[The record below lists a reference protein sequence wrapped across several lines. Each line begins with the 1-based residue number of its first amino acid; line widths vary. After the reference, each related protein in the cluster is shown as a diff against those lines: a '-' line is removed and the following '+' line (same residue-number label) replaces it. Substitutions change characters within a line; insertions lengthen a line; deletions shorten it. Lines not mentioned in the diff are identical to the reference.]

1 MVAAKIKPNL
11 PPPIYTILMSFL
23 EEEVKRIAVAATK
36 NVIVGVASGL
46 HDDLTKQINDLKS
59 NVNRLKR
66 KCDELQEAGGRTSS
80 HFLQHNKDDFF
91 HTEISTDIST
101 ENLTKNSE
109 SRKFTKLNTPSKRAR
124 RYVPWSERMQTLLS
138 LESLEWEGDK
148 ITIRKEDVTK
158 LFPADSLGK
167 SLFHFQ
173 RVFGKKGDP
182 LRFNVTHNNSVVK
195 LTHRR
200 LTKEEILKL
209 YETDLD
215 SDFFPISQH

>member
-1 MVAAKIKPNL
+1 
-11 PPPIYTILMSFL
+11 
-23 EEEVKRIAVAATK
+23 
-36 NVIVGVASGL
+36 
-46 HDDLTKQINDLKS
+46 
-59 NVNRLKR
+59 
-66 KCDELQEAGGRTSS
+66 GRTSS

-101 ENLTKNSE
+101 ENLTKKSE
-109 SRKFTKLNTPSKRAR
+109 SRKFTKLNSPSKRAR
-124 RYVPWSERMQTLLS
+124 RYVPWPERMKTLLS

-148 ITIRKEDVTK
+148 ITIRKEDVIK

-209 YETDLD
+209 YETELD
-215 SDFFPISQH
+215 SDFFSISQHSLDNLFEKTNTEITIQSN

>member
-1 MVAAKIKPNL
+1 
-11 PPPIYTILMSFL
+11 MSFI

-59 NVNRLKR
+59 NLNRLKR
-66 KCDELQEAGGRTSS
+66 KYDELQEVRRQTSS
-80 HFLQHNKDDFF
+80 HF

-101 ENLTKNSE
+101 ENLTKKSE
-109 SRKFTKLNTPSKRAR
+109 SRKFTKLNSPSKRAR
-124 RYVPWSERMQTLLS
+124 RYVPWPERMKTLLS

-148 ITIRKEDVTK
+148 ITIRKEDVIK
-158 LFPADSLGK
+158 LFPGDSLGK
-167 SLFHFQ
+167 ALFHFQ

-182 LRFNVTHNNSVVK
+182 LRFDVTHNKSVVK

-209 YETDLD
+209 YETELD
-215 SDFFPISQH
+215 SDFFSISQHSLDNLFEKTNTEITIQSNK

>member
-1 MVAAKIKPNL
+1 
-11 PPPIYTILMSFL
+11 MSFI

-46 HDDLTKQINDLKS
+46 HDDLMKQINDFKFSL
-59 NVNRLKR
+59 NRLKR
-66 KCDELQEAGGRTSS
+66 KYDELQEVRRQTSS
-80 HFLQHNKDDFF
+80 HF

-101 ENLTKNSE
+101 ENLTKKSE
-109 SRKFTKLNTPSKRAR
+109 SRKFTKLNSPSKRAR
-124 RYVPWSERMQTLLS
+124 RYVPWPERMKTLLS

-148 ITIRKEDVTK
+148 ITIRKEDVIK
-158 LFPADSLGK
+158 LFPGDSLGK
-167 SLFHFQ
+167 ALFHFQ

-215 SDFFPISQH
+215 SDFFPISQHSLENLLGSDDAPTD

>member
-1 MVAAKIKPNL
+1 
-11 PPPIYTILMSFL
+11 MSFI

-46 HDDLTKQINDLKS
+46 HDDLMKQINDLKS
-59 NVNRLKR
+59 NLNRLKR
-66 KCDELQEAGGRTSS
+66 KYDELQEVRRQTSS
-80 HFLQHNKDDFF
+80 HF

-148 ITIRKEDVTK
+148 ITIRKEDVIK

-215 SDFFPISQH
+215 SDFFPISQHSLENLLGSDNAPTD